1 MEQICQASSTECAVQ
16 YVSGGVCE
24 TVCTFTCCTLMQR
37 DGQTPPGRNV
47 SEPNKKRVKVK
58 WNRAHTEHCPLVF
71 FLADR
76 LQEPVGH
83 RKEMQVSS

>member
-1 MEQICQASSTECAVQ
+1 
-16 YVSGGVCE
+16 
-24 TVCTFTCCTLMQR
+24 MQR

-58 WNRAHTEHCPLVF
+58 WNRAHTEHCPPVF

-83 RKEMQVSS
+83 RKEMQVSSKEFLK